1 MILIDI
7 DRLETS
13 ENGTVGV
20 FRINKR
26 VEGFSLELPNLHN
39 ERNISCIPAG
49 QYKGRLLYKDHSG
62 HYVHIYHVPGR
73 SGIQIHAGNTIH
85 DTDGC
90 ILVGEGLQRDTGVV
104 NSAILTMSRI
114 CIRKLVP
121 IEHKYDKKK
130 FEDECLIS
138 VRWVL

>member
-1 MILIDI
+1 
-7 DRLETS
+7 
-13 ENGTVGV
+13 
-20 FRINKR
+20 
-26 VEGFSLELPNLHN
+26 
-39 ERNISCIPAG
+39 
-49 QYKGRLLYKDHSG
+49 
-62 HYVHIYHVPGR
+62 VPGR